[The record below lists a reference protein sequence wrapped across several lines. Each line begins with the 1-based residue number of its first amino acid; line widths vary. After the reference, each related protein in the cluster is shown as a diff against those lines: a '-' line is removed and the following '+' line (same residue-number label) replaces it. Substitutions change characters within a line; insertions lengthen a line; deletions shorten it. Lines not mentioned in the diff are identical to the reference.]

1 MILKKVTIIQLR
13 YNGHSTKVISK
24 KNIKWKSNNL
34 SNIKEKSRVP
44 NYSIK
49 DVLYPMLNPLP
60 SIKVRVS

>member
-34 SNIKEKSRVP
+34 SNTKEKSRVP
-44 NYSIK
+44 NYLIK